1 MNKLNNYFTTNQ
13 SLTLKNLHGG
23 RREISMKT
31 PVNKKVCKE
40 LLYIIDI

>member
-1 MNKLNNYFTTNQ
+1 MNKLNNYFYNKSIPNFTK
-13 SLTLKNLHGG
+13 LTWGG
-23 RREISMKT
+23 KISMKT